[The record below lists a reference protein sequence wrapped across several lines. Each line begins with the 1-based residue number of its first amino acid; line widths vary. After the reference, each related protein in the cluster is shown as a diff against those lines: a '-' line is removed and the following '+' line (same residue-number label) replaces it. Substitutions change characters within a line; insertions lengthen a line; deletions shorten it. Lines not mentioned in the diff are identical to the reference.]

1 MRRILYNKKYNNSQ
15 WKYELMPINI
25 SYFLLSHCCKH
36 TTNRCLPSGNSSCIV
51 VSLIHLL
58 KNVSLSSFKFG
69 LASGIF
75 VFFRLNYCF
84 IGKYTFNTKA
94 FYCPCLNI
102 FVPYIFTI
110 YFIDTEPTAFV

>member
-36 TTNRCLPSGNSSCIV
+36 TTNRCLPSGNSSFIV

-58 KNVSLSSFKFG
+58 KNVSLSSVKFG

-75 VFFRLNYCF
+75 VFFRCYYCF
-84 IGKYTFNTKA
+84 ISKYTFNTKA
-94 FYCPCLNI
+94 FYSLCFNI
-102 FVPYIFTI
+102 FVPNFFTI
-110 YFIDTEPTAFV
+110 NFIDTKPATFR